1 MRDRGL
7 LGLSLLMVAGLLMAG
22 FLQLYVVA
30 PQPALASPD
39 SATVVPNA
47 KHTGDDTGD
56 SLSGITG
63 DDATENPDT
72 LSKMRDTDNVYTV
85 VRDKVMYLDTF
96 DVSSIPEGAT
106 ITAAVLHLQYGAQT
120 GYDGTNPVSYDNGG
134 GLTTTGI
141 TPTDITGWSADLTF
155 DLYGAGVDTKSEIQ
169 NVDIEFISNDSP
181 PGDAIHFDYVWIEVT
196 YTPPQPPT
204 VTSVALYDAGG
215 TAEVTSMTPYT
226 AYDVKV
232 TVTNAEGKSELKTIV
247 LKIYYD
253 SNGGTPTEGE
263 SDGKTA
269 HTQNCAIITW
279 TEGTGFALTDMAP
292 TTWSLGTCVE
302 PADLA
307 SPFEFKFTAGKVA
320 TQAVGGA
327 APNPKWQITAKVTD
341 DANQTGW
348 NYDADGASMQWYGE
362 VAVGPTEVDWGTLA
376 PGAIYTETVQSITP
390 VTYIANGAY
399 DEKVKTLNMSWGG
412 ATMVTTDPTATDT
425 FALKADDTATFANAD
440 FVSTTPILIN
450 NTGTQTGEAGV
461 EVTANH
467 LWLQLASTFTSGTYN
482 GTIYYII
489 AEHV

>member
-1 MRDRGL
+1 MRNRGL
-7 LGLSLLMVAGLLMAG
+7 LGLSLLMVVGLLMAG

-39 SATVVPNA
+39 STTVVPNA
-47 KHTGDDTGD
+47 QHATNDTTGDT
-56 SLSGITG
+56 LSDITG
-63 DDATENPDT
+63 DDATEDPDE
-72 LSKMRDTDNVYTV
+72 LSKVSTTDNVYTV
-85 VRDKVMYLDTF
+85 DKDLVMYLDTF
-96 DVSSIPEGAT
+96 DVSSIPDGAT
-106 ITAAVLHLQYGAQT
+106 ITAAVLHLQYGAED
-120 GYDGTNPVSYDNGG
+120 GYNGTNPVRYDNGA

-155 DLYGAGVDTKSEIQ
+155 DLYSAGVDTKSEIQ
-169 NVDIEFISNDSP
+169 NVDIEFTNNDGP
-181 PGDAIHFDYVWIEVT
+181 PPDAIHFDYVWIEVT

-215 TAEVTSMTPYT
+215 TTEVTSMTPYT

-232 TVTNAEGKSELKTIV
+232 TVTNAEGKSELKTIEV
-247 LKIYYD
+247 KIYYD
-253 SNGGTPTEGE
+253 ADGAATEGE
-263 SDGKTA
+263 FAGKA
-269 HTQNCAIITW
+269 ANTQNCAIITW

-307 SPFEFKFTAGKVA
+307 SPFEFKFTVGKVA
-320 TQAVGGA
+320 TETVSPAV
-327 APNPKWQITAKVTD
+327 WQIAAEVTD
-341 DANQTGW
+341 DADQHHWGA
-348 NYDADGASMQWYGE
+348 DADGASMNWYGE
-362 VAVGPTEVDWGTLA
+362 VAVGPSEVNWGTLA
-376 PGAIYTETVQSITP
+376 PGATYAETVQNITP
-390 VTYIANGAY
+390 VTYISNGAY

-412 ATMVTTDPTATDT
+412 ATMVTTDPTAANT

-450 NTGTQTGEAGV
+450 NAGTQTGEAGV

-467 LWLQLASTFTSGTYN
+467 LWLQLASTFTKGTYN